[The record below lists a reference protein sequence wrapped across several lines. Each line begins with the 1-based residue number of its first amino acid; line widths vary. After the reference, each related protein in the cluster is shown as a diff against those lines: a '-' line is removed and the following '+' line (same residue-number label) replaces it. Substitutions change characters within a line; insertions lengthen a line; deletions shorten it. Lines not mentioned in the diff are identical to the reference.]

1 MTSLFVFCSVSAAA
15 GAAAFL
21 FKGVLDGSWKRV
33 DRRISEFQRAG
44 RTDPAGKSKMF
55 RDLSVVESGRN
66 RLRQQFGRWM
76 EQSDLS
82 FSPGQILGASVLSG
96 IMLML
101 PLAAWRA
108 RSVFLAVAFLIGA
121 LAPVLYIAFRRRRR
135 IDRLRRQLPDAFDS
149 MGRALQAGQ
158 SVPAALQLVANEGR
172 QPLAREFARAC
183 EQHNLGLSFEQTLQD
198 LSARVPV
205 IELRILAIALIVQRQ
220 AGGNPMEIIS
230 NMAELSRKRI
240 SFAAKIRALTGE
252 GRMQAI
258 VLTLLPIGAFVG
270 LWVGRPEYIQCLLDR
285 PRLLQALVAA
295 QVVAAVWIRKVVR
308 FDF

>member
-55 RDLSVVESGRN
+55 RDLGAVESGRN

-96 IMLML
+96 IVLML